1 MRALNFQDKYPI
13 FTADIEKSGCIYAD
27 LPALTAYFKNCI
39 QQEPKVQYLGEF
51 DHLAHTRAIG
61 GDVNPAIAGAINLVF
76 CFGFALPDPKVLAVR
91 PRSIGI
97 VDMGTH
103 YTISFMEAPM
113 APANEAMKRW
123 VLVLQR
129 T

>member
-39 QQEPKVQYLGEF
+39 RQEPKVQYLGEF

-91 PRSIGI
+91 PRSGRCATNRRPPFALIAI
-97 VDMGTH
+97 NKIA
-103 YTISFMEAPM
+103 ISALHARARACF
-113 APANEAMKRW
+113 
-123 VLVLQR
+123 
-129 T
+129 

>member
-39 QQEPKVQYLGEF
+39 RQEPKVQYLGEF

-61 GDVNPAIAGAINLVF
+61 GEATRRLLAPLTWCSASDWRCQIPRCWPFVRAPL
-76 CFGFALPDPKVLAVR
+76 AL
-91 PRSIGI
+91 
-97 VDMGTH
+97 
-103 YTISFMEAPM
+103 
-113 APANEAMKRW
+113 
-123 VLVLQR
+123 
-129 T
+129 